1 MKTFFKILLLFII
14 CAVSATTNR
23 AQFKDTKKNPSPRL
37 AVTIDDMDVNGSD
50 TPKLTLDQ
58 QNAALLAALRNHDKL
73 KAAIFVCGMRVDNE
87 MGKRRLQQWNDDKHV
102 IANHSYSHL
111 YYPRVDFDKF
121 SADVLRG
128 EDVIKGFSR
137 FHKLFRFPYLKEGE
151 TVEKRDK
158 IRAFLKEHDYR
169 MGYVTIDTS
178 EWAIDDRLRKRLKKE
193 PNADLTPYRDFY
205 LEHIWERAVYYDEL
219 SKKVTGR
226 SVSHTLLVH
235 HNLVTSLFLDD
246 LLKMFRQKGWK
257 LIDAEKAFKDPI
269 FSILPNTLPA
279 GESIIWSLAK
289 ESKKFD
295 DVLRYPAEDSRY
307 EKERMDKLGL

>member
-1 MKTFFKILLLFII
+1 MKTFFKILFLFII
-14 CAVSATTNR
+14 CSSSAAISP
-23 AQFKDTKKNPSPRL
+23 AQFKNRDKNRSPRL
-37 AVTIDDMDVNGSD
+37 AITIDDIDVNGSD

-58 QNAALLAALRNHDKL
+58 QNAALLAALRNHGKL

-87 MGKRRLQQWNDDKHV
+87 QGKRRLRDWNKDKHI

-111 YYPRVDFDKF
+111 YYPRVDFDKY
-121 SADVLRG
+121 SADILRG
-128 EDVIKGFSR
+128 EDLIKGFSR
-137 FHKLFRFPYLKEGE
+137 FRKLFRFPYLKEGE
-151 TVEKRDK
+151 TIEKRDK
-158 IRAFLKEHDYR
+158 IRAFLKEQNYKI
-169 MGYVTIDTS
+169 GYVTIDTS

-193 PNADLTPYRDFY
+193 PNADLTAYRDFY

-235 HNLVTSLFLDD
+235 HNLITSLFLND
-246 LLKMFRQKGWK
+246 LLNMFKQKGWK
-257 LIDAEKAFKDPI
+257 LIDAEKAYKDPI
-269 FSILPNTLPA
+269 FAALPDTLPA

-295 DVLRYPAEDSRY
+295 DILRYPAEDSRY
-307 EKERMDKLGL
+307 EKDRMDKLGL